1 MSSLYRRAEAWA
13 DRNPTLVALD
23 RIMSGESGWGDVFSL
38 HHWLAFIIMSTVV
51 VAFVL
56 VLPVALCLALM

>member
-51 VAFVL
+51 MAVVL

>member
-13 DRNPTLVALD
+13 DRNPALVALD
-23 RIMSGESGWGDVFSL
+23 RIMSGESGWGDVSL
-38 HHWLAFIIMSTVV
+38 PNWLAFVIMSTVV